1 MSSNTTSAGTKLRGP
16 DGIIAIY
23 RPMFEGEGRAIW
35 GQAIV
40 SFFGGMCEA
49 LLLVVLAKLAFG
61 IGGGG
66 GDLEAGLGPLKDL
79 HLDIKSLFAI
89 GIALALL
96 RAAAQF
102 FAGHLNALLI
112 GRLVTRLRADTF
124 SDYALASWDV
134 QSSMDES
141 AVHDLLV
148 RHVAKVSSAIMVVS
162 GSFLVSFTL
171 VALLA
176 SAVLV
181 DPLTAVLVVVSG
193 LLLFVLLRP
202 LSAVAKRYAL
212 LQVAAGRKFANASL
226 EAIGLSLEV
235 RAFGVNAEVAE
246 RLSEATKAE
255 VRPIYV
261 SQLLQ
266 RVVTAAYQLFAIA
279 ILLIGLWAVYA
290 VIDRPLAALGAIVVM
305 LVRSM
310 NMTSNLQGYYH
321 TIVEAAPFTE
331 NLARERARFRA
342 SKPSSGALA
351 TPTSPE
357 LLFDHV
363 SYRYAPNAALALDDV
378 SFTMPFG
385 EAVGVVGPSG
395 SGKSTLIQVLLRLRA
410 PGEGQF
416 FVGGTPA
423 DELDDDL
430 WFRQVAFVPQDCRT
444 INDNVLEN
452 IRFFRPWISDEAVY
466 EAARR
471 AHVHDEIL
479 AMPEGYLTQLGSRGG
494 SLSGGQRQRVA
505 IARALA
511 ARPQLLVLDEP
522 TSALD
527 MRSESRVHETL
538 TELQG
543 SVTMLIIAHRLSTL
557 NTCDRI
563 MVLHEGRLQAFGER
577 SELEAGNEF
586 YREAISLS
594 KLRS

>member
-1 MSSNTTSAGTKLRGP
+1 
-16 DGIIAIY
+16 
-23 RPMFEGEGRAIW
+23 
-35 GQAIV
+35 
-40 SFFGGMCEA
+40 
-49 LLLVVLAKLAFG
+49 
-61 IGGGG
+61 
-66 GDLEAGLGPLKDL
+66 
-79 HLDIKSLFAI
+79 
-89 GIALALL
+89 
-96 RAAAQF
+96 
-102 FAGHLNALLI
+102 
-112 GRLVTRLRADTF
+112 
-124 SDYALASWDV
+124 
-134 QSSMDES
+134 
-141 AVHDLLV
+141 
-148 RHVAKVSSAIMVVS
+148 
-162 GSFLVSFTL
+162 
-171 VALLA
+171 
-176 SAVLV
+176 
-181 DPLTAVLVVVSG
+181 
-193 LLLFVLLRP
+193 
-202 LSAVAKRYAL
+202 
-212 LQVAAGRKFANASL
+212 RKFANASL

-444 INDNVLEN
+444 INDTVLEN
-452 IRFFRPWISDEAVY
+452 IRFFRPWISDEEVH

-479 AMPEGYLTQLGSRGG
+479 AMPEGYLTPLGSRGG

-563 MVLHEGRLQAFGER
+563 MVLHDGHLQAFGER

-586 YREAISLS
+586 YREAIALS